1 MYDDADKSSTFINKG
16 EIINK
21 DKFLNKDKL
30 TAKQQEI
37 LESLNKN
44 EEKYGKWINSES
56 GHYKA
61 TTEIFLR
68 KGIEKDKNYS
78 FLLAV
83 FNVRGKKKTVED
95 ILEIIVSKLTPELF
109 IDLNCGDIF
118 KYFLPS
124 NIENEYV
131 NVNDDNSL
139 ERKYIFE
146 NVLKWCKAESNASF
160 IENFMKSKEIVKMNV
175 DQLIKIFIDKNDD
188 FYKYKHIFDIYYSL
202 ENYKKYICDIKV
214 QKDYLITH

>member
-1 MYDDADKSSTFINKG
+1 M
-16 EIINK
+16 
-21 DKFLNKDKL
+21 
-30 TAKQQEI
+30 
-37 LESLNKN
+37 
-44 EEKYGKWINSES
+44 
-56 GHYKA
+56 
-61 TTEIFLR
+61 
-68 KGIEKDKNYS
+68 
-78 FLLAV
+78 LAV

-160 IENFMKSKEIVKMNV
+160 IENFMNYVVM
-175 DQLIKIFIDKNDD
+175 LCYWNDD
-188 FYKYKHIFDIYYSL
+188 DV
-202 ENYKKYICDIKV
+202 IKDV
-214 QKDYLITH
+214 EIIDAANIDTAFE